1 MSDTR
6 KSLHNTA
13 DQKLTF
19 TRIAI
24 EKLLL
29 PDELFD
35 ERVPINEE
43 SLSLFLPI
51 IVYNKNSVFMI
62 IDGCK
67 RFKVLAAQGQKE
79 FACGIVEPALD
90 SASAGLLRIR
100 LNSNRHL
107 HAREKLL
114 FIGWLKSH
122 FDEKAFHEQVEKFL
136 GSAQNLHANECHEY
150 EQLLACNTWL
160 IEAVMRGTLDPTVAP
175 EMNHL
180 SETDAGA
187 LLNLFSTLSF
197 SRQMQ
202 RELAE
207 WLPEIAFIRKIS
219 LTDVLASLPFASI
232 LSDKKLNN
240 PQKITGIHDLA
251 HDIRLPLYSQA
262 KKAWTQQARQI
273 NPDPSKVTLQAS
285 PYFEKDSLE
294 IRIKTGRAEEI
305 HRIIRQLAS
314 IDLVKWQELIDPT
327 ARIIPP
333 RSDNRHNE
341 KQPGS

>member
-1 MSDTR
+1 MSDTG
-6 KSLHNTA
+6 KLSANTA
-13 DQKLTF
+13 DPPLKFGTIEIKKLF
-19 TRIAI
+19 VS
-24 EKLLL
+24 K
-29 PDELFD
+29 ELFD
-35 ERVPINEE
+35 DKVPINQG
-43 SLSLFLPI
+43 SVALFLPL
-51 IVYNKNSVFMI
+51 IVYRKNDGYEI

-67 RFKVLAAQGQKE
+67 RYKALQNRGQKE
-79 FACGIVEPALD
+79 VACGIVEPALD
-90 SASAGLLRIR
+90 SAGAGLLRIG
-100 LNSNRHL
+100 LNSCRHL
-107 HAREKLL
+107 HPREKLQ

-122 FDEKAFHEQVEKFL
+122 FDEKIFHEQAEKLL
-136 GSAQNLHANECHEY
+136 GGDQNIHANECHEY
-150 EQLLACNTWL
+150 EQLLACNQWL
-160 IEAVMRGTLDPTVAP
+160 IDAVMRGTLDQTVAP

-180 SETDAGA
+180 SETEAGA

-219 LTDVLASLPFASI
+219 LTDLLASLPFASI

-240 PQKITGIHDLA
+240 PQKIAGIHDLA

-262 KKAWTQQARQI
+262 KKALTQQARQI
-273 NPDPSKVTLQAS
+273 NPDPSKVTLHAS

-294 IRIKTGRAEEI
+294 IRIKAGQAEEI

-327 ARIIPP
+327 AHIVP
-333 RSDNRHNE
+333 
-341 KQPGS
+341 